1 MALENLCKAL
11 ARPPSSAGIARYNNR
26 ANSYYYVYRERLNGR
41 NGHRQRSYVSDG
53 DAEHIARHE
62 SSRIVRRSQSVQLID
77 MFQSISMIYGPQTSY
92 IGMGTLGLEK
102 RNRKCKAEGT
112 RNKPKSETRHFRYA
126 SLLAD
131 QSAGYLQR
139 RGIT

>member
-1 MALENLCKAL
+1 MMALEIFGEAL

-26 ANSYYYVYRERLNGR
+26 ANSYYYVYRERLDDG

-77 MFQSISMIYGPQTSY
+77 MFQSISTIYRPRASY
-92 IGMGTLGLEK
+92 IEMGTLRLEK
-102 RNRKCKAEGT
+102 RNRKCGYVDILVLESVFPQECHPEPRGFCGVKD
-112 RNKPKSETRHFRYA
+112 
-126 SLLAD
+126 LLFAL
-131 QSAGYLQR
+131 G
-139 RGIT
+139 